1 MSETRLNED
10 ACGVVKLAL
19 EDALQLGYN
28 YIQPEHLLLA
38 MTRQEDSIAVRAL
51 ARLGIEPK
59 ALRKAVLDVL
69 RSGPKCEHC
78 GW

>member
-1 MSETRLNED
+1 MSERLNED
-10 ACGVVKLAL
+10 ACQVVKLAL
-19 EDALQLGYN
+19 THALQLGHN

-38 MTRQEDSIAVRAL
+38 MIGQEGSIATRAL

-59 ALRKAVLDVL
+59 DFRKAVIDVL
-69 RSGPKCEHC
+69 QTGPRCEHC